1 MGSGILGVLFLII
14 INAGATDMQ
23 RFFTTGV
30 LASCLLGLAASP
42 AMAAGKPTIPLC
54 FEREEVLP
62 WRTLDGG
69 GLNFELL
76 NEVARRTGV
85 QFDFQSM
92 PWKRCLAQLKA
103 NQVGGAFAVS
113 FSQERLALGA
123 YPGGLKPDPER
134 RLHVDRY
141 LLVRRKGSRV
151 DWNGK
156 AFQNLDGR
164 IGFQLGYSV
173 GDFLRS
179 QGVLV
184 DEGSQRSDELLQKL
198 LSGRVEAAA
207 LGGGDATRLVR
218 GRLAEQLEVLPA
230 PLIEKPYYLM
240 LSHDFVARQPQ
251 LAERIWNTV
260 LEVRTSPAY
269 GKRERELSVVP
280 QPRTGSAHGG
290 TRH

>member
-1 MGSGILGVLFLII
+1 
-14 INAGATDMQ
+14 MQ
-23 RFFTTGV
+23 RFLPIGL

-42 AMAAGKPTIPLC
+42 AVAAGKPTIQLC
-54 FEREEVLP
+54 FEREEVPP

-76 NEVARRTGV
+76 NEVARRNNI
-85 QFDFQSM
+85 QFDYQSM

-103 NQVGGAFAVS
+103 NQVDGAFAVS
-113 FSQERLALGA
+113 FSDDRLDLGA

-151 DWNGK
+151 NWNGK

-164 IGFQLGYSV
+164 VGFQLGYSV
-173 GDFLRS
+173 GDFLRR

-198 LSGRVEAAA
+198 LSGRIEAAA
-207 LGGGDATRLVR
+207 LGGGDAIRLVR
-218 GRLAEQLEVLPA
+218 GKIAEQLEVLPA
-230 PLIEKPYYLM
+230 PLLEKPYYL
-240 LSHDFVARQPQ
+240 LFSHDFVKRQPQ
-251 LAERIWNTV
+251 LAERIWQTV
-260 LEVRTSPAY
+260 PEVRNSPAY
-269 GKRERELSVVP
+269 HKRERELSVVP
-280 QPRTGSAHGG
+280 QPGTGSAHAG
-290 TRH
+290 TQH

>member
-1 MGSGILGVLFLII
+1 
-14 INAGATDMQ
+14 MQ
-23 RFFTTGV
+23 RFFTIGF
-30 LASCLLGLAASP
+30 LASCLLGPAGPAS
-42 AMAAGKPTIPLC
+42 AAGKPSIPLC
-54 FEREEVLP
+54 FERQEVLP

-76 NEVARRTGV
+76 NEVARRNGV
-85 QFDFQSM
+85 EFDYQSM

-151 DWNGK
+151 GWNGK

-164 IGFQLGYSV
+164 VGFQLGYSV
-173 GDFLRS
+173 GDFLRG

-198 LSGRVEAAA
+198 VSGRIDAAA
-207 LGGGDATRLVR
+207 LGGGDALRLVR
-218 GRLAEQLEVLPA
+218 GPLAEQLEVLPL
-230 PLIEKPYYLM
+230 PLVEKPYFLM
-240 LSHDFVARQPQ
+240 LSHDFVARQPA
-251 LAERIWNTV
+251 LAEQIWRTIA
-260 LEVRTSPAY
+260 EVRSDPAY
-269 GKRERELSVVP
+269 RKREREMGVGP
-280 QPRTGSAHGG
+280 QARTGSAHAG
-290 TRH
+290 TRR

>member
-1 MGSGILGVLFLII
+1 
-14 INAGATDMQ
+14 MQ
-23 RFFTTGV
+23 RFFTTGI
-30 LASCLLGLAASP
+30 LAFCLLGLAASP

-54 FEREEVLP
+54 FEREEVQP

-76 NEVARRTGV
+76 NEVARRLGV
-85 QFDFQSM
+85 QFDYQSM

-103 NQVGGAFAVS
+103 NQMDGAFAVS
-113 FSQERLALGA
+113 FSQERLELGA

-151 DWNGK
+151 DWDGK
-156 AFQNLDGR
+156 AFRNLDGR
-164 IGFQLGYSV
+164 VGFQLGYSV
-173 GDFLRS
+173 GDFLRR

-207 LGGGDATRLVR
+207 LGGGDTLRLVR
-218 GRLAEQLEVLPA
+218 GRLAEQLEVVPA
-230 PLIEKPYYLM
+230 PLLEKPYFLM
-240 LSHDFVARQPQ
+240 LSHDFVRREPQ
-251 LAERIWNTV
+251 LAERIWNTIA
-260 LEVRTSPAY
+260 EVRNGPAY
-269 GKRERELSVVP
+269 RKRERELSVVP
-280 QPRTGSAHGG
+280 QPGSGSAHAG
-290 TRH
+290 TQH